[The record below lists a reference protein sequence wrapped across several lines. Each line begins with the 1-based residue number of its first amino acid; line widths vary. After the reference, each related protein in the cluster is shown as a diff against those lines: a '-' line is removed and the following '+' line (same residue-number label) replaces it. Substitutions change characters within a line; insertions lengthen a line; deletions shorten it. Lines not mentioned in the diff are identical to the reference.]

1 MAAETQILDKASIN
15 ESNLGE
21 SSQLVKGPFWS
32 FLFLPVKILFI
43 QILLPEWWC
52 DLPTDQAS
60 ADNNYKL
67 GAVEEGGMGHRMKTG

>member
-52 DLPTDQAS
+52 DLPKDQAS

-67 GAVEEGGMGHRMKTG
+67 GGWRREAWDTG